1 MTILLAR
8 DDSGHDDQA
17 ERYFDDIESALMAAT
32 IAGGTDATPER
43 KRALLSLVLENS
55 FGAAV
60 AGYSP
65 RLHGAGALSWHDEG
79 TLRHLSYQS
88 PTGLMCHL
96 GRVYLQPNGTWAAL
110 VVAGVGMDEHEA
122 MAKAEWAIARLT
134 A

>member
-1 MTILLAR
+1 MTTLLAR
-8 DDSGHDDQA
+8 DDIGHDDQA

-43 KRALLSLVLENS
+43 KRALLSLVLESS

-65 RLHGAGALSWHDEG
+65 RLHGAGALSWHEEG

-88 PTGLMCHL
+88 PTGLLCHL

-122 MAKAEWAIARLT
+122 MAKAEWAISRLT

>member
-1 MTILLAR
+1 MTTLLAR
-8 DDSGHDDQA
+8 DDICHDDQA

-79 TLRHLSYQS
+79 TLRHLSYHS

>member
-1 MTILLAR
+1 MTILLAC

-65 RLHGAGALSWHDEG
+65 RLHGAGALSWQDEG

>member
-1 MTILLAR
+1 MTTLLAR

-32 IAGGTDATPER
+32 IAGGTDSTPER
-43 KRALLSLVLENS
+43 KRALLSLVLANS

>member
-8 DDSGHDDQA
+8 DNSGHDDQA